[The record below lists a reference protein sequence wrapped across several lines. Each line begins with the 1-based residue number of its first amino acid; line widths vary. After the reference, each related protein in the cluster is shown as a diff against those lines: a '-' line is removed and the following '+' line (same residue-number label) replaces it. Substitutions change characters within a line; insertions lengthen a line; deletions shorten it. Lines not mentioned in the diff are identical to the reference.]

1 MKQPYSQRGF
11 SLVELIMV
19 ISIISL
25 VTVIALPKVGLVI
38 DDVSEKAVSDRL
50 IEDMNLLRGMAMSQH
65 DTTWLV
71 VDQAQNQYSLWVG
84 PYASRVLIPDPD
96 TGDSQV
102 LDLDSAYAGV
112 TISSVNF
119 GGSSE
124 VSFNWWGTPS
134 SAGTIVINGT
144 RTITLVAE
152 TGMVYE

>member
-1 MKQPYSQRGF
+1 M
-11 SLVELIMV
+11 
-19 ISIISL
+19 IIAIIGII
-25 VTVIALPKVGLVI
+25 TVIALPKLGLVI

-50 IEDMNLLRGMAMSQH
+50 IEDLSLLRGMAMSQH

-71 VDQAQNQYSLWVG
+71 VNQTENQYSLWVG

-96 TGDSQV
+96 TGDSHV
-102 LDLDSAYAGV
+102 LDLDSAYAGM

-134 SAGTIVINGT
+134 SGGTIVINGT
-144 RTITLVAE
+144 RTITVVAE
-152 TGMVYE
+152 TGMAYE

>member
-1 MKQPYSQRGF
+1 M
-11 SLVELIMV
+11 I
-19 ISIISL
+19 ISIIGII
-25 VTVIALPKVGLVI
+25 TVIALPKLGLVI

-50 IEDMNLLRGMAMSQH
+50 IEDLSLLRGMAMSHH

-71 VDQAQNQYSLWVG
+71 VDQVQNQYSLWVG
-84 PYASRVLIPDPD
+84 PSGSRVLIPDPD

-102 LDLDSAYAGV
+102 LDLDSAYAGM

-134 SAGTIVINGT
+134 SGGTIVINGT

-152 TGMVYE
+152 TGMAYE